1 MLPIV
6 AQFANSA
13 GASFLVTDR
22 PEQVLQPLVTFN
34 LPESHARLCGNILT
48 GEQCCG
54 RTVRRCKPVA
64 RWPKALYLGH
74 ASEVDPMR
82 EVGAMGVQPISEH
95 QGRPETGDEPVA
107 FHLVCV
113 GFGARE
119 SL

>member
-1 MLPIV
+1 LPLARGRGHRKTALGNLLPIV

-34 LPESHARLCGNILT
+34 LPESHARLCGNIPT

-64 RWPKALYLGH
+64 RWPKALYL
-74 ASEVDPMR
+74 
-82 EVGAMGVQPISEH
+82 
-95 QGRPETGDEPVA
+95 
-107 FHLVCV
+107 
-113 GFGARE
+113 
-119 SL
+119 